1 MRVKK
6 KGGEIV
12 PCEEA
17 LLLTLLNPLECSGYQ
32 QALAELRVRGE
43 AESYS
48 DEQMRLALVL
58 LSAWGVSRLS
68 HINDQPVESWG
79 VALDSRRRP
88 DADTLDQYLQA
99 VLELDEVDSPTSVA
113 ERLGQIRPGG
123 VIDRAQQASLQG
135 WVAAGLVAG
144 EVWYFDDH
152 VVEYTG
158 QARLGKTKHGTKQI
172 SVKAVTRY
180 TLHNGLCSLSEYF
193 PQSVSYAEAM
203 EQLVT
208 KANACLPPAD
218 RIRQLAF
225 DRAGWDA
232 GLLSWLQDEQQI
244 IPITWVKRTSANV
257 KLLEA
262 VSEEEFVALERQL
275 PVGKERKHQVER
287 VADTSLNFPH
297 LGEQRVVI
305 LETQAHKR
313 IGIYTTALHPHQG
326 TLEDPRVMTT
336 IGLMEAMRLKQRIE
350 NGFKLDKHEMDSD
363 ALPTHQTYTATLV
376 ADYDWQQAQRELSNA
391 QRRLEKYTVQEEQQ
405 QQLHQNQQLNQ
416 HQLKLLNQRTQR
428 LRRKAEREIE
438 TLSEQLGRVRRAENG
453 QTRLLTTTQVLDGRK
468 LTLLN
473 LFKSH
478 ARVALKLLAGRLG
491 LEEAGPNRLRRAFL
505 PFGDRVEFDHDQQ
518 IATVYAR
525 PFPRARTQ
533 QAYER
538 LCSVLADVPIMLT
551 RNGVSYRVQFSW

>member
-1 MRVKK
+1 
-6 KGGEIV
+6 
-12 PCEEA
+12 
-17 LLLTLLNPLECSGYQ
+17 LLNPLECSGYQ
-32 QALAELRVRGE
+32 SALSELGVRGE
-43 AESYS
+43 GETYR

-79 VALDSRRRP
+79 VPLDSRRRP

-99 VLELDEVDSPTSVA
+99 LIELDEADSPTSVV

-158 QARLGKTKHGTKQI
+158 QAALGKTKHGTKQI

-193 PQSVSYAEAM
+193 PLSVSYGEAM
-203 EQLVT
+203 RHLVT

-218 RIRQLAF
+218 RIEKLAF

-232 GLLSWLQDEQQI
+232 ALLTWLQEEQQI
-244 IPITWVKRTSANV
+244 IPITWVKRTAANV

-262 VSEEEFVALERQL
+262 VSEEEFVAWEAQL
-275 PVGKERKHQVER
+275 PVGKERKHQVVG
-287 VADTSLNFPH
+287 VADTSLDFPH
-297 LGEQRVVI
+297 LGQQRVVI

-313 IGIYTTALHPHQG
+313 IGIYTTALHPRQAR
-326 TLEDPRVMTT
+326 LDDPRVMTT
-336 IGLMEAMRLKQRIE
+336 IGLMDTMRFKQRIE
-350 NGFKLDKHEMDSD
+350 NSFKLDKHEMESD
-363 ALPTHQTYTATLV
+363 ALPTHKSYTATFTET
-376 ADYDWQQAQRELSNA
+376 YDGEQAQRDLSNA
-391 QRRLEKYTVQEEQQ
+391 QRRLEKYTLQEDQQ
-405 QQLHQNQQLNQ
+405 QQLHQNEQLNQ
-416 HQLKLLNQRTQR
+416 HQLKHLNQRTQR
-428 LRRKAEREIE
+428 LRHKAERKIE
-438 TLSEQLGRVRRAENG
+438 TLSQELGRVRRDENG
-453 QTRLLTTTQVLDGRK
+453 QMLLTTTTQVLDVRK

-478 ARVALKLLAGRLG
+478 ARVALKLLAHRLG

-505 PFGDRVEFDHDQQ
+505 AFGDRVEFDHGQQ
-518 IATVYAR
+518 IAIVYAR
-525 PFPRARTQ
+525 PFPRTQTQ

-538 LCSVLADVPIMLT
+538 LCSVLADVPIKLT

>member
-1 MRVKK
+1 
-6 KGGEIV
+6 
-12 PCEEA
+12 
-17 LLLTLLNPLECSGYQ
+17 LLNSLECSGYQ
-32 QALAELRVRGE
+32 RALSELCLRGE
-43 AESYS
+43 AENYS

-79 VALDSRRRP
+79 LALDSRRRP
-88 DADTLDQYLQA
+88 DADTLGQYLQG
-99 VLELDEVDSPTSVA
+99 LIELDEVDSPTSVI

-135 WVAAGLVAG
+135 WVSAGLMAG

-158 QARLGKTKHGTKQI
+158 QARLGKTKHGTKHI
-172 SVKAVTRY
+172 SVKAITRY

-203 EQLVT
+203 RHLVS
-208 KANACLPPAD
+208 KANACLPPVE
-218 RIRQLAF
+218 RIKKLAF

-257 KLLEA
+257 KLLAGVSDEA
-262 VSEEEFVALERQL
+262 FVALETEM
-275 PVGKERKHQVER
+275 PVGKERTHQVVR
-287 VADTSLNFPH
+287 VADTRIDFPH
-297 LGEQRVVI
+297 LGQQRVVV
-305 LETQAHKR
+305 LETQTHKH
-313 IGIYTTALHPHQG
+313 IGIYTTALHPGQAR
-326 TLEDPRVMTT
+326 LDDQRAMTT
-336 IGLMEAMRLKQRIE
+336 IGLMETMRFKQRIE
-350 NGFKLDKHEMDSD
+350 NSFKLDKHEMESD
-363 ALPTHQTYTATLV
+363 AIPTHKTYTATLV
-376 ADYDWQQAQRELSNA
+376 EAYDLEQAQRDLHNA
-391 QRRLEKYTVQEEQQ
+391 QRRLEKYTLQQEQQ
-405 QQLHQNQQLNQ
+405 QQLHQREQLNQ
-416 HQLKLLNQRTQR
+416 HQLNLLNQRTQR
-428 LRRKAEREIE
+428 LRRKAEGEIE
-438 TLSEQLGRVRRAENG
+438 TLSEQLGRLQHDQNG
-453 QTRLLTTTQVLDGRK
+453 QTVLTTTCQVLDVRK

-478 ARVALKLLAGRLG
+478 ARVALKLLAHRLG

-505 PFGDRVEFDHDQQ
+505 AFGDRVEFDHHKQ

-525 PFPRARTQ
+525 PFPRAQTQ

-538 LCSVLADVPIMLT
+538 LCSALADVPIMLT